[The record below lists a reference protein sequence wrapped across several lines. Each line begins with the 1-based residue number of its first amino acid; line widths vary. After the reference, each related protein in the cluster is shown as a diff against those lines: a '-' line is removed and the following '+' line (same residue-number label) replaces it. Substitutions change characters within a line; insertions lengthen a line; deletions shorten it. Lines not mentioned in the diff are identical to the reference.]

1 MDMSEFNHL
10 CVNQSLPEITEVQW
24 ALLVETIQ
32 GKSVLLEPYS
42 ANPSFPL
49 ALELMV
55 RSVSPTLKAKL
66 EAIGYQYDIQLIL
79 NIAAREGK
87 LLFAA
92 LHKSAVDQAAVNY
105 LKSLGFSRLVR
116 PSVPAPYY
124 SFHVYGT
131 KSALCFSEAQNRKQQ
146 FTVNVEGAPLL
157 SKSNNAY
164 DWASKIII
172 QLSAEEM
179 FLVLAV
185 MNGKLQN
192 IQFSGHGENH
202 DKMMEFQLQSSH
214 YFVRLV
220 QRNRAPISVPMLPV
234 NAVNLTSLLYQQIKK
249 NHPHLDM
256 PMLNNMED
264 QLVRMHLQSTQKE
277 TTLQH
282 L

>member
-1 MDMSEFNHL
+1 MDMSEFNQL
-10 CVNQSLPEITEVQW
+10 CVNQTLPEINEEQW
-24 ALLVETIQ
+24 QLLVETTQ
-32 GKSVLLEPYS
+32 GKRVQCEPYS
-42 ANPSFPL
+42 ANPNFALS
-49 ALELMV
+49 LELLV
-55 RSVSPTLKAKL
+55 RSVSPALQAKL
-66 EAIGYQYDIQLIL
+66 EALGYQYEIQLIM

-92 LHKSAVDQAAVNY
+92 LHKSAVDQEAVNY
-105 LKSLGFSRLVR
+105 IKGLGFRRLVR
-116 PSVPAPYY
+116 PSAPAPYY
-124 SFHVYGT
+124 SFHVYGS

-185 MNGKLQN
+185 MNGKLHH

-214 YFVRLV
+214 YFVRLI

-264 QLVRMHLQSTQKE
+264 QLVRMHLQATQKE
-277 TTLQH
+277 TTL
-282 L
+282 

>member
-1 MDMSEFNHL
+1 MELSEFNQL
-10 CVNQSLPEITEVQW
+10 CLNQSLPEISEDQW
-24 ALLVETIQ
+24 RLLVETTQ
-32 GKSVLLEPYS
+32 GKNVLLEPYS
-42 ANPSFPL
+42 ANPNFALS
-49 ALELMV
+49 LELLV
-55 RSVSPTLKAKL
+55 RSVSPALQAKI
-66 EAIGYQYDIQLIL
+66 EALGYQYEVQLIM

-92 LHKSAVDQAAVNY
+92 LHKSAVDPEAVNY
-105 LKSLGFSRLVR
+105 IKGLGFRRLVR
-116 PSVPAPYY
+116 PNALAPYY

-185 MNGKLQN
+185 LNGKLHH

-214 YFVRLV
+214 YYVRLI

-277 TTLQH
+277 TTL
-282 L
+282 